1 MFQLPAKGLGAL
13 ALSVCALFGI
23 AHAADPL
30 PASTQ
35 LVAATGAAPPTQV
48 TFSIATAQDL
58 VVTLTDLQTPA
69 AVVSAGVVVTQ
80 AGAIAASAQLASPA
94 TTATASL
101 PGATGNYTL
110 YVFGVPNASF
120 SVGQFTVC
128 VAPKASPSNCI
139 QSASTAG
146 FITVQSTAKD
156 PTVSTLSQTL
166 TVTAAGAY
174 TFTFGDLQ
182 FPVALATAPSLALFQ
197 GSVQVALGIT
207 SGTALTLN
215 PGTYQLLAIAQAD
228 ATVKSGLYN
237 VTIAGPTGSTPLL
250 ATVVPV
256 GITPVGSPFDNPSAQ
271 NVVVTVTD
279 YAFPGALTSASAL
292 LTSGGTVIG
301 TANAAGGAAT
311 LAAPAGGLNLWT
323 YASPGATSGTFS
335 VDVAGSTDLY
345 TTAQGVAAPG
355 GTSTYAFVTPPLTAG
370 SFQATAADLQF
381 PSQLT
386 ALSFAVAQNGV
397 LLKQSPAAATLGF
410 TAAAGNAVLLV
421 SAQPPATSSSTG
433 NGLFDVN
440 VQSTGASAQLLFDKT
455 QNVSSAGA
463 LFESQTLTLGVNA
476 SFDATLTDLKF
487 PTAFDNLALVIS
499 RGSAIQGKIFGGGTF
514 SFAGSPG
521 TYQLTF
527 VATPSASQL
536 YGLYAASIVFSAP
549 TVTLTSNLSTASAGT
564 PIGLTWSSSN
574 ASACTSSGGS
584 WTGSQPT
591 SGSNPAVV
599 LAATTT
605 YTLTCTGTGGSATQ
619 SVTVTATPAKSGG
632 GGGSVDPVWLM
643 VASGLLLARLRRA
656 ERKRSSSVVRL

>member
-1 MFQLPAKGLGAL
+1 MIQLPAKGLGAL

-35 LVAATGAAPPTQV
+35 LVAAAGAAPPTQV
-48 TFSIATAQDL
+48 SFSIPAATPPATAQDL

-80 AGAIAASAQLASPA
+80 AGAIAASAQLAPPA
-94 TTATASL
+94 TSATASL
-101 PGATGNYTL
+101 PAASGDYTL
-110 YVFGVPNASF
+110 YVFGVPSASF

-156 PTVSTLSQTL
+156 PTVSTLSQPL
-166 TVTAAGAY
+166 TVTTAGTY
-174 TFTFGDLQ
+174 TVTFGDLT
-182 FPVALATAPSLALFQ
+182 FPVALATPPNLALFQ
-197 GSVQVALGIT
+197 GSTPVSLGIA

-228 ATVKSGLYN
+228 QTVKSGLYN
-237 VTIAGPTGSTPLL
+237 VTIAGSMGTTPLFS
-250 ATVVPV
+250 AVEPV
-256 GITPVGSPFDNPSAQ
+256 GITPVGAPFNNPSAQ

-279 YAFPGALTSASAL
+279 YGFPGALTSASAL

-311 LAAPAGGLNLWT
+311 FAAPAGGLNLWT

-345 TTAQGVAAPG
+345 TTAQGVAASG
-355 GTSTYAFVTPPLTAG
+355 GPSTYAFVTPPLTAG
-370 SFQATAADLQF
+370 SYQAAAADLQF

-397 LLKQSPAAATLGF
+397 ILKQSTTAATLDF

-421 SAQPPATSSSTG
+421 SAQPPTAGSTTG

-440 VQSTGASAQLLFDKT
+440 VQSGGASAQLLFDKT
-455 QNVSSAGA
+455 QDVSSTAA
-463 LFESQTLTLGVNA
+463 LFDSQTVTLTTSG

-487 PTAFDNLALVIS
+487 PTQFDTLALVVS
-499 RGSAIQGKIFGGGTF
+499 RGTQILGKVYGGGTF
-514 SFAGSPG
+514 TFAGTPG
-521 TYQLTF
+521 SYQLTF
-527 VATPSASQL
+527 VATPSAKQEFGL
-536 YGLYAASIVFSAP
+536 YGVKALASQPP
-549 TVTLTSNLSTASAGT
+549 TVTLTSNVTTAAAGTAIQLSWTTTNTASCMA
-564 PIGLTWSSSN
+564 
-574 ASACTSSGGS
+574 SGGS
-584 WTGSQPT
+584 WTGSKAAT
-591 SGSNPAVV
+591 GSGSESVT

-605 YTLTCTGTGGSATQ
+605 YTLTCTSASGATAAQ
-619 SVTVTATPAKSGG
+619 SVTVTATSASHSGG
-632 GGGSVDPVWLM
+632 GALDLSLL
-643 VASGLLLARLRRA
+643 GLCGVLLAARVVA
-656 ERKRSSSVVRL
+656 RKGE